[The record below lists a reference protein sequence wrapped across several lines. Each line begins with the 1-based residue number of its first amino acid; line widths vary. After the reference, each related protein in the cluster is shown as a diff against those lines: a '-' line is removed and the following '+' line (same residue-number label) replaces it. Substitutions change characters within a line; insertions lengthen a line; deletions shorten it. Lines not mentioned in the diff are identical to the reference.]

1 VQVVL
6 ARVVVQ
12 VVQVVLARVVVQ
24 VGKFEAIED
33 RVNKVAKEVA

>member
-6 ARVVVQ
+6 VERVVVQ
-12 VVQVVLARVVVQ
+12 VVQ

-33 RVNKVAKEVA
+33 HQRVNRVVKEVA